1 MVPFEQILKD
11 WRRILESGS
20 MEAGPEPKS
29 LRVLDFDHTVAFTGE
44 KVYIMSP
51 ERKIVD
57 SLDSEEY
64 SHHEFSKEESI
75 AGYYYDFREFDD
87 VNAKLARENPHVTS
101 ILRNFVNAGP
111 ERIILIL
118 TARNQEAE
126 SGIRGYLDSIG
137 IDHGSVQVV
146 GVGSSQPQ
154 KKVDVVKQMLD
165 KYDTIKAVSFYDDS
179 VANTDEMKNFL
190 ASYDEAAK
198 RKIDFDVAKVDSEGK
213 LIRMPGY
220 RSKRRRDVKSRR

>member
-64 SHHEFSKEESI
+64 SHP
-75 AGYYYDFREFDD
+75 YYWAPYTYF
-87 VNAKLARENPHVTS
+87 
-101 ILRNFVNAGP
+101 
-111 ERIILIL
+111 
-118 TARNQEAE
+118 
-126 SGIRGYLDSIG
+126 
-137 IDHGSVQVV
+137 
-146 GVGSSQPQ
+146 
-154 KKVDVVKQMLD
+154 
-165 KYDTIKAVSFYDDS
+165 
-179 VANTDEMKNFL
+179 
-190 ASYDEAAK
+190 
-198 RKIDFDVAKVDSEGK
+198 GK
-213 LIRMPGY
+213 
-220 RSKRRRDVKSRR
+220 